1 MTDHENISLEE
12 CDLRYAERLA
22 EMIRCRTVSK
32 KDGFEAEEF
41 LKLRQVIETLFPRM
55 TEAAERTILGKD
67 AYLYKLKG
75 RDESRNVMVM
85 SHHDVVEAKGTWQEK
100 AFGGTIRD
108 GKLWGRGTI
117 DTKTPL
123 FAEFTAIEEL
133 LEEGFVFPVNVYL
146 FSSHNEET
154 GGDGALLALDYF
166 NEKKI
171 RFDWII
177 DEGGAVIEPPM
188 AEIDRKCA
196 MMAVHE
202 KGRCTAQLSAKNLPG
217 HAGLEGGHK
226 TPVMRMAEFMAE
238 VDEKKP
244 FIRKLHP
251 EVRGMFEAMAP
262 HMSFPMGFVFSH
274 LNLFSGLLIKMMPK
288 LNAAAG
294 EMLGTGCTFRRLS
307 TDEEGNCVGEAFLR
321 CINDA
326 DFAKDLATLRTLAA
340 KHAVEITV
348 RDEDNEYYRPA
359 SLESGG
365 YRYIKKTVEES
376 FPYAAAVPFILPA
389 GTDARHFSNFS
400 DAVIRFAPIDIDKQ
414 QYASVHGENEN
425 ISVDKL
431 HLAVDFYKRLLK
443 NIGTR

>member
-1 MTDHENISLEE
+1 MTDRKNISLEE
-12 CDLRYAERLA
+12 RDLRYAGRLA

-41 LKLRQVIETLFPRM
+41 LKLRQVIAALFPMM
-55 TEAAERTILGKD
+55 TEKAELTIFGDD

-85 SHHDVVEAKGTWQEK
+85 SHHDVVEATGNWQED

-108 GKLWGRGTI
+108 GKLWGRGTV

-171 RFDWII
+171 CFDWII
-177 DEGGAVIEPPM
+177 DEGGAVIDPPM
-188 AEIDRKCA
+188 AGIGRKCA

-226 TPVMRMAEFMAE
+226 TPVMRMAE

-262 HMSFPMGFVFSH
+262 HMSFPMGFIFSH

-294 EMLGTGCTFRRLS
+294 EMLGTGCTFRKLS
-307 TDEEGNCVGEAFLR
+307 TDEKENCVGEAFLR

-326 DFAKDLATLRTLAA
+326 DFAKDLDTLRELAE
-340 KHAVEITV
+340 KHAVEIVV
-348 RDEDNEYYRPA
+348 RDENNEYYRPA

-376 FPYAAAVPFILPA
+376 FPMPRRCRSFFLRER
-389 GTDARHFSNFS
+389 TQ
-400 DAVIRFAPIDIDKQ
+400 DI
-414 QYASVHGENEN
+414 
-425 ISVDKL
+425 
-431 HLAVDFYKRLLK
+431 FRTFP
-443 NIGTR
+443 TR

>member
-12 CDLRYAERLA
+12 RDLRYAERLA

-85 SHHDVVEAKGTWQEK
+85 SHHDVVEAKGTWREK

-188 AEIDRKCA
+188 AE
-196 MMAVHE
+196 
-202 KGRCTAQLSAKNLPG
+202 
-217 HAGLEGGHK
+217 
-226 TPVMRMAEFMAE
+226 

-251 EVRGMFEAMAP
+251 EVRDMFEAMAP

-340 KHAVEITV
+340 KHAVDITV

-389 GTDARHFSNFS
+389 GTDARHFSNLS

-414 QYASVHGENEN
+414 QYTSVHGENEN

>member
-12 CDLRYAERLA
+12 RDLRYAERLA

-32 KDGFEAEEF
+32 KNEFEAEDF

-108 GKLWGRGTI
+108 GKLWGRGTV
-117 DTKTPL
+117 DTKTPP

-171 RFDWII
+171 CFDWII
-177 DEGGAVIEPPM
+177 DEGGAVIEPP
-188 AEIDRKCA
+188 
-196 MMAVHE
+196 
-202 KGRCTAQLSAKNLPG
+202 
-217 HAGLEGGHK
+217 
-226 TPVMRMAEFMAE
+226 MAE

>member
-1 MTDHENISLEE
+1 MTDCKSISLEE
-12 CDLRYAERLA
+12 RDLRYAERLA

-55 TEAAERTILGKD
+55 TEAAERTILGDD
-67 AYLYKLKG
+67 AYLYKIKG
-75 RDESRNVMVM
+75 KDERRNVMVM
-85 SHHDVVEAKGTWQEK
+85 SHHDVVEAKGTWKEK

-108 GKLWGRGTI
+108 GKLWGRGTV

-133 LEEGFVFPVNVYL
+133 LEEGFAFPVNVYL

-154 GGDGALLALDYF
+154 GGDGARLALDCF

-171 RFDWII
+171 TFDWII
-177 DEGGAVIEPPM
+177 DEGGAVIEAPM
-188 AEIDRKCA
+188 AGIDRKCA

-217 HAGLEGGHK
+217 HTGLAGGHK

-244 FIRKLHP
+244 FLRRLHP
-251 EVRGMFEAMAP
+251 EVRGMFEALAS
-262 HMSFPMGFVFSH
+262 HMRFPMGLVFSH
-274 LNLFSGLLIKMMPK
+274 LNLFSGLLIKLMPK

-326 DFAKDLATLRTLAA
+326 DFAKDLETLRALAA

-376 FPYAAAVPFILPA
+376 FPYAAAAPFILPA
-389 GTDARHFSNFS
+389 GTDARRFSDLS

-431 HLAVDFYKRLLK
+431 HLAVDFYKRLLR
-443 NIGTR
+443 NYR

>member
-12 CDLRYAERLA
+12 RDLRYAERLA

-85 SHHDVVEAKGTWQEK
+85 SHHDVVEAKRTWREK

-188 AEIDRKCA
+188 AGI
-196 MMAVHE
+196 
-202 KGRCTAQLSAKNLPG
+202 
-217 HAGLEGGHK
+217 
-226 TPVMRMAEFMAE
+226 
-238 VDEKKP
+238 DEKKP

>member
-12 CDLRYAERLA
+12 RDLRYAERLA

-85 SHHDVVEAKGTWQEK
+85 SHHDVVEAKGTWREK

-166 NEKKI
+166 DEKNI

-188 AEIDRKCA
+188 AGI
-196 MMAVHE
+196 
-202 KGRCTAQLSAKNLPG
+202 
-217 HAGLEGGHK
+217 
-226 TPVMRMAEFMAE
+226 
-238 VDEKKP
+238 DEKKP

-414 QYASVHGENEN
+414 QYTSVHGENEN

>member
-12 CDLRYAERLA
+12 RDLRYAERLA

-75 RDESRNVMVM
+75 KDESRNVMVM
-85 SHHDVVEAKGTWQEK
+85 SHHDVVEAKGTWREK

-188 AEIDRKCA
+188 AGI
-196 MMAVHE
+196 
-202 KGRCTAQLSAKNLPG
+202 
-217 HAGLEGGHK
+217 
-226 TPVMRMAEFMAE
+226 
-238 VDEKKP
+238 DEKKP

>member
-85 SHHDVVEAKGTWQEK
+85 SHHDVVEAKGTWREK

-188 AEIDRKCA
+188 AGI
-196 MMAVHE
+196 
-202 KGRCTAQLSAKNLPG
+202 
-217 HAGLEGGHK
+217 
-226 TPVMRMAEFMAE
+226 
-238 VDEKKP
+238 DEKKP

-274 LNLFSGLLIKMMPK
+274 LNLFSCLLIKMMPK

-326 DFAKDLATLRTLAA
+326 DFAKDLATLREIAA
-340 KHAVEITV
+340 KHAVDITV

-359 SLESGG
+359 SLQSGG

-389 GTDARHFSNFS
+389 GTDARHFSNLS

-414 QYASVHGENEN
+414 QYTSVHGENEN

-431 HLAVDFYKRLLK
+431 HLEVDFYKRLLK

>member
-12 CDLRYAERLA
+12 RDLRYAERLA

-32 KDGFEAEEF
+32 KGGFEAEEF

-85 SHHDVVEAKGTWQEK
+85 SHHDVVEAKGTWREK

-177 DEGGAVIEPPM
+177 DEGGAVIEPP
-188 AEIDRKCA
+188 
-196 MMAVHE
+196 
-202 KGRCTAQLSAKNLPG
+202 
-217 HAGLEGGHK
+217 
-226 TPVMRMAEFMAE
+226 MAE

>member
-55 TEAAERTILGKD
+55 TEAAERTILGDD
-67 AYLYKLKG
+67 AYLYKIKG
-75 RDESRNVMVM
+75 KDERRNVMVM
-85 SHHDVVEAKGTWQEK
+85 SHHDVVEAKGTWKEK

-188 AEIDRKCA
+188 AGI
-196 MMAVHE
+196 
-202 KGRCTAQLSAKNLPG
+202 
-217 HAGLEGGHK
+217 
-226 TPVMRMAEFMAE
+226 
-238 VDEKKP
+238 DEKKP

-274 LNLFSGLLIKMMPK
+274 LNLFSCLLIKMMPK

-326 DFAKDLATLRTLAA
+326 DFAKDLATLREIAA
-340 KHAVEITV
+340 KHAVDITV

-389 GTDARHFSNFS
+389 GTDARHFSNLS

-414 QYASVHGENEN
+414 QYTSVHGENEN

-431 HLAVDFYKRLLK
+431 HLEVDFYKRLLK

>member
-12 CDLRYAERLA
+12 RDLRYAERLA

-75 RDESRNVMVM
+75 KDESRNVMVM

-108 GKLWGRGTI
+108 GKLWGRGTV
-117 DTKTPL
+117 DTKTSL

-188 AEIDRKCA
+188 AGIDRKCA

-326 DFAKDLATLRTLAA
+326 DFAKDLDTLRTLAA

-389 GTDARHFSNFS
+389 GTDARHFSNLS

>member
-1 MTDHENISLEE
+1 VTDHKNISLEE
-12 CDLRYAERLA
+12 RDLRYAGRLA

-41 LKLRQVIETLFPRM
+41 LKLRQVIAALFPMM
-55 TEAAERTILGKD
+55 TEKAELTIFGDD

-85 SHHDVVEAKGTWQEK
+85 SHHDVVEATGNWQED

-108 GKLWGRGTI
+108 GKLWGRGTV

-166 NEKKI
+166 HEKKI
-171 RFDWII
+171 CFDWII
-177 DEGGAVIEPPM
+177 DEGGAVIDPPM
-188 AEIDRKCA
+188 AGIDRKCA

-238 VDEKKP
+238 VDEKKL

-251 EVRGMFEAMAP
+251 EVRGMFEAMVP

-294 EMLGTGCTFRRLS
+294 EMLGTGCTFRKFS
-307 TDEEGNCVGEAFLR
+307 TDEKGNCVGEASLR

-326 DFAKDLATLRTLAA
+326 DFAKDLDTLRELAE
-340 KHAVEITV
+340 KHAVEIVV
-348 RDEDNEYYRPA
+348 RDEDNEYSRPA
-359 SLESGG
+359 SLESDG

-389 GTDARHFSNFS
+389 GTDARHFSNLS

-431 HLAVDFYKRLLK
+431 HLAVDFYKNLLEHY
-443 NIGTR
+443 R

>member
-1 MTDHENISLEE
+1 MEDLSLEE
-12 CDLRYAERLA
+12 RDLRYGSRLA

-32 KDGFEAEEF
+32 KDGFEPEEF
-41 LKLRQVIETLFPRM
+41 LKLRKVIETLFPLV
-55 TEAAERTILGKD
+55 TAQAELTIFGDD

-75 RDESRNVMVM
+75 LDESRNVMVM
-85 SHHDVVEAKGTWQEK
+85 SHHDVVEATGDWQEEP
-100 AFGGTIRD
+100 FGGVIKD
-108 GKLWGRGTI
+108 GKLWGRGTV

-123 FAEFTAIEEL
+123 FAEFTALEEL
-133 LEEGFVFPVNVYL
+133 LEEGFRFPVNVYL

-154 GGDGALLALDYF
+154 GGDGALLALRYF
-166 NEKKI
+166 QENNL

-177 DEGGAVIEPPM
+177 DEGGAVIDPPM
-188 AEIDRKCA
+188 AGIDRKCA

-202 KGRCTAQLSAKNLPG
+202 KGRCTAQLVAGKQQG

-226 TPVMRMAEFMAE
+226 TPVMRMVSFMAE
-238 VDEKKP
+238 VDEQKP

-274 LNLFSGLLIKMMPK
+274 LGLFSGLLIRIIPK

-294 EMLGTGCTFRRLS
+294 EMLGTGCTFRKIS
-307 TDEEGNCVGEAFLR
+307 TDEDGTCRAEAFLR
-321 CINDA
+321 CINDV
-326 DFAKDLATLRTLAA
+326 DFAKDLDTLRHLAA
-340 KHAVEITV
+340 KQDVEIFL
-348 RDEDNEYYRPA
+348 RDEDNEYYKPT
-359 SLESGG
+359 SLDSAG
-365 YRYIKKTVEES
+365 YRYIKKTVEQA

-389 GTDARHFSNFS
+389 GTDARRFTGLS

-425 ISVDKL
+425 ISVEKL
-431 HLAVDFYKRLLK
+431 HLAVDFYKSLLR
-443 NIGTR
+443 NFR

>member
-12 CDLRYAERLA
+12 RDLRYAERLA

-75 RDESRNVMVM
+75 RDEGRNVMVM

-108 GKLWGRGTI
+108 GKLWGRGTV

-171 RFDWII
+171 CFDWII

-188 AEIDRKCA
+188 AGIDRKCA

-238 VDEKKP
+238 VDEKKH

-307 TDEEGNCVGEAFLR
+307 TDEEGNCVCEAFLR
-321 CINDA
+321 CVNDA
-326 DFAKDLATLRTLAA
+326 DFAKDLATLREIAA
-340 KHAVEITV
+340 KHAVVITV

>member
-1 MTDHENISLEE
+1 MTDRKNISLEE
-12 CDLRYAERLA
+12 RDLRYAGCLA

-41 LKLRQVIETLFPRM
+41 LKLRQVIAALFPMM
-55 TEAAERTILGKD
+55 TEKAELTIFGDD

-85 SHHDVVEAKGTWQEK
+85 SHHDVVEATGNWQED

-108 GKLWGRGTI
+108 GKLWGRGTV

-154 GGDGALLALDYF
+154 GGDGALLALDCF

-171 RFDWII
+171 SFDWII
-177 DEGGAVIEPPM
+177 DEGGAVIEAPM
-188 AEIDRKCA
+188 AGIDRKCA

-262 HMSFPMGFVFSH
+262 HMSFPMGFVFFH

-326 DFAKDLATLRTLAA
+326 DFAKDLDTLRELAE
-340 KHAVEITV
+340 KHAVEIVV
-348 RDEDNEYYRPA
+348 RDENNEYYRPA

-389 GTDARHFSNFS
+389 GTDARHFSNLS
-400 DAVIRFAPIDIDKQ
+400 GAVIRFAPIDIDKQ
-414 QYASVHGENEN
+414 QYASVHGEDEN

-431 HLAVDFYKRLLK
+431 HLAVDFYKNLLEHY
-443 NIGTR
+443 R

>member
-1 MTDHENISLEE
+1 MTDCKSISLEE
-12 CDLRYAERLA
+12 RDLRYAERLA

-41 LKLRQVIETLFPRM
+41 LKLRRVIETLFPRM
-55 TEAAERTILGKD
+55 TEAAERTILGDD
-67 AYLYKLKG
+67 AYLYKIKG
-75 RDESRNVMVM
+75 KDERRNVMVM
-85 SHHDVVEAKGTWQEK
+85 SHHDVVEAKGTWKEK

-108 GKLWGRGTI
+108 GKLWGRGTV

-133 LEEGFVFPVNVYL
+133 LEEGFAFPVNVYL

-154 GGDGALLALDYF
+154 GGDGARLALDCF

-171 RFDWII
+171 TFDWII
-177 DEGGAVIEPPM
+177 DEGGAVIEAPM
-188 AEIDRKCA
+188 AGIDRKCA

-244 FIRKLHP
+244 FIRRLHP
-251 EVRGMFEAMAP
+251 EVRGMFEALAP
-262 HMSFPMGFVFSH
+262 HMRFPMGLVFSH
-274 LNLFSGLLIKMMPK
+274 LNLFSALLIKLMPK

-307 TDEEGNCVGEAFLR
+307 TDEEGNCMGEAFLR

-326 DFAKDLATLRTLAA
+326 DFAKDLETLRILAA

-359 SLESGG
+359 SLESCG

-389 GTDARHFSNFS
+389 GTDARHFSNLS

-414 QYASVHGENEN
+414 QYTSVHGENEN

-431 HLAVDFYKRLLK
+431 HLEVDFYKRLLK

>member
-85 SHHDVVEAKGTWQEK
+85 SHHDVVEAKGTWREK

-188 AEIDRKCA
+188 AGI
-196 MMAVHE
+196 
-202 KGRCTAQLSAKNLPG
+202 
-217 HAGLEGGHK
+217 
-226 TPVMRMAEFMAE
+226 
-238 VDEKKP
+238 DEKKP

-274 LNLFSGLLIKMMPK
+274 LNLFSCLLIKMMPK

-326 DFAKDLATLRTLAA
+326 DFAKDLATLREIAA
-340 KHAVEITV
+340 KHAVDITV

-389 GTDARHFSNFS
+389 GTDARHFSNLS

-414 QYASVHGENEN
+414 QYTSVHGENEN

-431 HLAVDFYKRLLK
+431 HLEVDFYKRLLK

>member
-12 CDLRYAERLA
+12 RNLRYAERLA

-32 KDGFEAEEF
+32 KGGFEAEEF

-85 SHHDVVEAKGTWQEK
+85 SHHDVVEAKRTWREK

-171 RFDWII
+171 CFDWII

-188 AEIDRKCA
+188 AGI
-196 MMAVHE
+196 
-202 KGRCTAQLSAKNLPG
+202 
-217 HAGLEGGHK
+217 
-226 TPVMRMAEFMAE
+226 
-238 VDEKKP
+238 DEKKP